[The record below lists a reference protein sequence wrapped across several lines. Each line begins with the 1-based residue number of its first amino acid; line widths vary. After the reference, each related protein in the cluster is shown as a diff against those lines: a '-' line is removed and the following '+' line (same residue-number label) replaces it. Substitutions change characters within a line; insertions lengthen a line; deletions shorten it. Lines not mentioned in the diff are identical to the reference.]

1 MSLITGK
8 YFDVP
13 GYESGLEQYECGT
26 SLPLKATRR
35 RFFQS
40 VVGKWDD
47 ELSVVDSRVEMS
59 REAYRHQVSPQDL
72 VGLVDR
78 VRQNNVYG
86 EDKDEDE
93 EDDDDVVMSADP

>member
-13 GYESGLEQYECGT
+13 ASESGFEHYECGT
-26 SLPLKATRR
+26 LPLKATRR

-59 REAYRHQVSPQDL
+59 REAYKHQVCPQDL

-78 VRQNNVYG
+78 VRQNDAYG
-86 EDKDEDE
+86 EDDEDE
-93 EDDDDVVMSADP
+93 EDDDDVAMSVDS